1 MKKVKVIET
10 SLNPVTFRK
19 QTKIRI
25 AFIDPNKDY
34 EADFLAWKTK
44 ILSDGPDQ
52 VSTA

>member
-19 QTKIRI
+19 QTKIRT

-34 EADFLAWKTK
+34 EADFLLWKAK

-52 VSTA
+52 VSTE